1 MEARESKISET
12 CLTRSQLVR
21 LVTYT
26 ERGLTDGRGGIVKM
40 TFLWG
45 SGLSCSYTP
54 IWLINT
60 ITKLMESYYVLTDG
74 YKLFKIAIITFNAR
88 LHIHWLYEQCIA
100 MYLFQTRLHSS
111 QPE

>member
-40 TFLWG
+40 IFLWG

-88 LHIHWLYEQCIA
+88 LHIH
-100 MYLFQTRLHSS
+100 
-111 QPE
+111 